1 MLLYMVSVGTI
12 SSKVVQLEGMKAVWL
27 LSAAEICIFLLI

>member
-12 SSKVVQLEGMKAVWL
+12 SSKVVQLEGMKAAL
-27 LSAAEICIFLLI
+27 AAIGC